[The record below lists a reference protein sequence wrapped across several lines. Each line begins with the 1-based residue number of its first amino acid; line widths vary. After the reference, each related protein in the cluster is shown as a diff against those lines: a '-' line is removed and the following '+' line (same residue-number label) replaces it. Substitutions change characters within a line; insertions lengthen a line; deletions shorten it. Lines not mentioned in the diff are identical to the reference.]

1 VRRKLIDGLHAE
13 VGTRTVSDL
22 EAQRDEILLGLLEL
36 RARHEA
42 PAVTSQKGG
51 ACRLKRPTRGEGAS

>member
-36 RARHEA
+36 RAAHEA
-42 PAVTSQKGG
+42 PAAASQK
-51 ACRLKRPTRGEGAS
+51 ADRAA